1 MKPTYSPAMT
11 APPPSEPRAPTAEK
25 DAVAPLAIT
34 ELLSYRLSR
43 TARALSRSAALR
55 YRREFGVSLGEWRT
69 LALLGAQAPETVN
82 RLARLAGLDKAQMSR
97 VVSKLADR
105 GLVSRTLG
113 PGRTTELSLTPDGET
128 VYRGLIAAANERNDA
143 FLACLEPAES
153 EALASA
159 LTKLTALARSLERA
173 ER

>member
-1 MKPTYSPAMT
+1 MTGSPAPESRSVT
-11 APPPSEPRAPTAEK
+11 VEQE
-25 DAVAPLAIT
+25 AVAPITIT

-43 TARALSRSAALR
+43 AARALSRSAALR

-69 LALLGAQAPETVN
+69 LALLGAVAPETVN

-105 GLVSRTLG
+105 GLISRTLG
-113 PGRTTELSLTPDGET
+113 PGRTTELSLTPDGEA
-128 VYRGLIAAANERNDA
+128 VYRGLIAAANERNEA
-143 FLACLEPAES
+143 FMACLEPVER
-153 EALASA
+153 EALATA
-159 LTKLTALARSLERA
+159 LTKLTALARSLEHA